1 MAGTLGGTLE
11 LKTEGVGRENLL
23 DKLKG
28 EGRIQLKKVEFHGWD
43 LQASFASGVP
53 HAGASRWP
61 EGDGFFHVSDRSLE
75 VNHLRLRAPQH
86 EISLK
91 GSVSFGRQ
99 ADLTLESAGSNGGRN
114 KTPGAERVMQ
124 ISGPLEGPKVA
135 IQTVSAQQP
144 GD

>member
-1 MAGTLGGTLE
+1 D
-11 LKTEGVGRENLL
+11 V
-23 DKLKG
+23 
-28 EGRIQLKKVEFHGWD
+28 
-43 LQASFASGVP
+43 QASFAAGAP
-53 HAGASRWP
+53 HAGASRWSD
-61 EGDGFFHVSDRSLE
+61 GDGFFHVSDRSLE
-75 VNHLRLRAPQH
+75 VNHLRLRAPQQ

-99 ADLTLESAGSNGGRN
+99 ADLTLESAAGNNG
-114 KTPGAERVMQ
+114 KTKTHGPERVMQ